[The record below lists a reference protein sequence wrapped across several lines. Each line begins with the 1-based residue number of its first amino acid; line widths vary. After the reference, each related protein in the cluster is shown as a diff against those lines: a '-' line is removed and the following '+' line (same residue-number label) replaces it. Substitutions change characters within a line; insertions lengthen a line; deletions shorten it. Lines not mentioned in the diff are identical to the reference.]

1 MELQVSS
8 KLSLDAFNACLKSV
22 RRFSFLAVHCVF
34 EVIRFLNRI
43 EVLYCRV
50 KS

>member
-1 MELQVSS
+1 MSS

-22 RRFSFLAVHCVF
+22 RRFFFFLTVHCVF
-34 EVIRFLNRI
+34 GVIRFLNRI
-43 EVLYCRV
+43 EMLYCRV